1 MVKRRRSVDTWKQ
14 KQWFTVL
21 APKFLGEKEVG
32 ETPTSDEAQLLNRV
46 VDINVGAITGDFNL
60 AYTKV
65 KAKIYD
71 VKGMTAY
78 TKFDGFELLRDFV
91 RMHVRRRRTLIRHII
106 DVSSKDNLR
115 YRLSVVVV
123 TSRRINSSQK
133 KAIRDTISNYVTEK
147 ANSMNSDDLVKTLV
161 FGTFIQD
168 LTPRIKKIA
177 VPTTVVV
184 SKAKVLQVV
193 SDQHVA

>member
-21 APKFLGEKEVG
+21 TPKFLGEKEVG
-32 ETPTSDEAQLLNRV
+32 ETPAMDSSQLINRV

-91 RMHVRRRRTLIRHII
+91 RMHIRRRRTLIRHVV
-106 DVSSKDNLR
+106 DVSSKDNKR

-133 KAIRDTISNYVTEK
+133 KAIRDIITDFVSKK
-147 ANSMNSDDLVKTLV
+147 AGSMNSDDLVKALV

-168 LTPRIKKIA
+168 LTPLIKKIA

-184 SKAKVLQVV
+184 SKAKVLPVI
-193 SDQHVA
+193 SDQDAA